1 MACLLHRIA
10 KMAEFGSRWPL
21 VSVFVPARD
30 EENSIEP
37 CLSALLAQDYLG
49 EFEIL
54 FADDDSKDQTLAIAK
69 EISLRGSR
77 LQVFQVEAESGPIF
91 GKQLAL
97 AQLTERGKGEIFLFC
112 DADTIM
118 PKCWIS
124 KMVEAISR
132 LDCDLLNGTTC
143 TNLDSIFNAL
153 QAIDWLIPQ
162 AVMSELCKIGIAY
175 TAMGNN
181 MAITRIAYDSIGGY
195 RGIPFS
201 MTEDYALFSQ
211 AKKNGYTLQHFYHL
225 DVLGITQGNPT
236 VKSWFVQHLRWTNG
250 FRKLPFQMRLPVYL
264 NILLLPAFLFFVFGT
279 NFGNWKLVFG
289 TAWLMRLGFNAFAVL
304 RMGKPSLLA
313 FLLPYEILYSIS
325 YAALFVTSF
334 FRKEIYWKGRKITNL

>member
-1 MACLLHRIA
+1 
-10 KMAEFGSRWPL
+10 MAEFGSRWPL

-69 EISLRGSR
+69 EISLRGKR
-77 LQVFQVEAESGPIF
+77 LQVFQVEVEAGQIF

-97 AQLTERGKGEIFLFC
+97 AQLTERARGEIFLFC

-124 KMVEAISR
+124 KMVEAISW

-143 TNLDSIFNAL
+143 TKQDSIFNAL

-162 AVMSELCKIGIAY
+162 ALMSELCKIGIAY

-225 DVLGITQGNPT
+225 DVLGITESNPT

-279 NFGNWKLVFG
+279 DFGNWKLIFG
-289 TAWLMRLGFNAFAVL
+289 IAWLMRLVFNALAVL
-304 RMGKPSLLA
+304 RMGKPNLLA